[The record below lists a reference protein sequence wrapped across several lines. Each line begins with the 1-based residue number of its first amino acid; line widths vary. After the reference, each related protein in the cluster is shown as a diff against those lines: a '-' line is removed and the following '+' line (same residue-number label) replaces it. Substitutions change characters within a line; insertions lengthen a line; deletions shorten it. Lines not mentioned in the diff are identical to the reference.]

1 MGLFK
6 GKYKENADGTIS
18 YEKGLLQGLL
28 GGGSSQSLSA
38 IQYNQALKRQNTLD
52 QFNMNLSNRQ
62 QALSEE
68 SYYNGVSNQASQLR
82 AQGINPASAGQSLSG
97 MTMSGGSSA
106 GSQSSLPDMT
116 SAALSSQSSLT
127 SMLSLLATIS
137 QNKESNKIAREQLEL
152 QRQKQSQDY
161 SIAQQNVDISSRNA
175 DVNASNSQ
183 TQRDLANNTIRLGN
197 KSIEVSDKQLEQIQ
211 ANIEHVNSQR
221 SYQDMINESYK
232 ETNDLWK
239 KAGLNT
245 TLLQSVQNVNW
256 QVGLA
261 LGVANLFTDAVES
274 SDSAEQIVNSVESSV
289 DAYNNLSPRDKALV
303 DTAIRR
309 TVNDPTSAFHFTPLS
324 ADELK
329 DLEGKSLTEMMDYM
343 NSRPAVKYPSPSLPK
358 KPANVK

>member
-82 AQGINPASAGQSLSG
+82 SQGINPASAGQSLSG

-197 KSIEVSDKQLEQIQ
+197 KSIEVSDKQMEQIQ

-221 SYQDMINESYK
+221 SYQDMINSSYK
-232 ETNDLWK
+232 DTNDLLK

-261 LGVANLFTDAVES
+261 LGVANLFTDAVDS
-274 SDSAEQIVNSVESSV
+274 NSAEEIVDSVESSV

-309 TVNDPTSAFHFTPLS
+309 SNNDGTSAYAFNALS
-324 ADELK
+324 ADEIK
-329 DLEGKSLTEMMDYM
+329 ELEGKSLTEMMDYM
-343 NSRPAVKYPSPSLPK
+343 NSRPAKKYPSPSLPK

>member
-6 GKYKENADGTIS
+6 GSYKQNSDGTIS

-52 QFNMNLSNRQ
+52 NFNMNLSNRQ

-68 SYYNGVSNQASQLR
+68 SYYNGVANQASQLR
-82 AQGINPASAGQSLSG
+82 AQGINPASSGQSLSG

-197 KSIEVSDKQLEQIQ
+197 KSIEVSDKQMEQIQ

-221 SYQDMINESYK
+221 SYQDMINSSYK
-232 ETNDLWK
+232 DTNDLLK

-261 LGVANLFTDAVES
+261 LGVANLFTDAVDS
-274 SDSAEQIVNSVESSV
+274 NSAEQIVDSVESSV

-309 TVNDPTSAFHFTPLS
+309 SNNDATSAYAFNALS
-324 ADELK
+324 ADEIK
-329 DLEGKSLTEMMDYM
+329 ELEGKSLTEMMDYM
-343 NSRPAVKYPSPSLPK
+343 NSRPAKKYPSPSLPK

>member
-6 GKYKENADGTIS
+6 GKYKQNSDGTIS

-28 GGGSSQSLSA
+28 GGGSSQDLSA

-68 SYYNGVSNQASQLR
+68 SYYNGVANQASQLR
-82 AQGINPASAGQSLSG
+82 AQGINPASSGQSLSG

-197 KSIEVSDKQLEQIQ
+197 KSIEVSDKQMEQIQ

-232 ETNDLWK
+232 DTNDLLK

-261 LGVANLFTDAVES
+261 LGVANLFTDAVDS
-274 SDSAEQIVNSVESSV
+274 NSAEQIVDSVESSV

-309 TVNDPTSAFHFTPLS
+309 SNNDATSAYAFNALS
-324 ADELK
+324 ADEIK
-329 DLEGKSLTEMMDYM
+329 ELEGKSLTEMMDYM
-343 NSRPAVKYPSPSLPK
+343 NSRPVKKYSSPSLPK